1 MEDIMIFMTVLMI
14 LLRRPLLADAVTG
27 VFSMWITEY
36 LPGGHDGAAVND
48 DGSDSYDYHDDC
60 SDNCDDD
67 IDH

>member
-1 MEDIMIFMTVLMI
+1 
-14 LLRRPLLADAVTG
+14 
-27 VFSMWITEY
+27 MWITEY